1 MSVYTVRTECI
12 AFGIIS
18 VLILKKTTI
27 MLKFLQENLSVGCF
41 VEVETPNG
49 IAQGSIS
56 AILADRLELLT
67 DGKRHQYFEEHL
79 LAVKYVSDEQDAYQ
93 DCYIQKFIP
102 DEKCGG
108 YFWGENHDG
117 TLGCTNYDNI
127 ITIYTGR
134 NMRCQRGHLELP
146 DMIDVEDNYYYVE
159 VLSSSY
165 MDSFSDDI
173 TSVKLPKQLKSVE
186 PIFVDRNFIQKIYV
200 PDSLVYAGGYK
211 IGGCITCQVF
221 DLNGK
226 PLDWEFEEDW

>member
-1 MSVYTVRTECI
+1 
-12 AFGIIS
+12 
-18 VLILKKTTI
+18 

-41 VEVETPNG
+41 VEVDTPDG
-49 IAQGSIS
+49 IVQGSIS
-56 AILADRLELLT
+56 ALLPDRLELLT
-67 DGKRHQYFEEHL
+67 DGNKHQYSEKHL
-79 LAVKYVSDEQDAYQ
+79 LGVKYVSDEQDAYQ

-108 YFWGENHDG
+108 YFWGENHNG
-117 TLGCTNYDNI
+117 TLGCTNYDNT
-127 ITIYTGR
+127 ITIYTER

-186 PIFVDRNFIQKIYV
+186 PIFVGRNFIQKIYV

-211 IGGCITCQVF
+211 IGGCTTCQVF

-226 PLDWEFEEDW
+226 LLDWEFEEDW

>member
-1 MSVYTVRTECI
+1 
-12 AFGIIS
+12 
-18 VLILKKTTI
+18 

-41 VEVETPNG
+41 VEVESPDGTV
-49 IAQGSIS
+49 QGSIS
-56 AILADRLELLT
+56 AIQPDHLELLT
-67 DGKRHQYFEEHL
+67 DGQRHQYSEAHL
-79 LAVKYVSDEQDAYQ
+79 LGVKYFSDEHDAYH

-102 DEKCGG
+102 DEKSGG
-108 YFWGENHDG
+108 YFWGENHNG

-127 ITIYTGR
+127 ITIYTGP

-146 DMIDVEDNYYYVE
+146 DMIDVEDNYYDVE

-173 TSVKLPKQLKSVE
+173 TSVKLPKRLKSVE
-186 PIFVDRNFIQKIYV
+186 PLFVGRSFLQKIYV
-200 PDSLVYAGGYK
+200 PNSLVYAGGYK
-211 IGGCITCQVF
+211 IGGCTTCQVF

>member
-1 MSVYTVRTECI
+1 
-12 AFGIIS
+12 
-18 VLILKKTTI
+18 

-41 VEVETPNG
+41 VEVDTPDG
-49 IAQGSIS
+49 IVQGSIS
-56 AILADRLELLT
+56 ALLPDRLELLT
-67 DGKRHQYFEEHL
+67 NGNKHHYFEEHL
-79 LAVKYVSDEQDAYQ
+79 LAVKYVSDEQDAFQ

-102 DEKCGG
+102 DEKSGG
-108 YFWGENHDG
+108 YFWGENHNG
-117 TLGCTNYDNI
+117 TLGCTNYDNT
-127 ITIYTGR
+127 ITIYTER

-186 PIFVDRNFIQKIYV
+186 PIFVGRNFIQKIYV

-211 IGGCITCQVF
+211 IGGCTTCQVF

-226 PLDWEFEEDW
+226 PLDWEFEENW

>member
-1 MSVYTVRTECI
+1 
-12 AFGIIS
+12 
-18 VLILKKTTI
+18 
-27 MLKFLQENLSVGCF
+27 MLKFLQENLSVGYF

-49 IAQGSIS
+49 IVQGSIS

-108 YFWGENHDG
+108 YFWGENHNG
-117 TLGCTNYDNI
+117 TLGCTNYDNT
-127 ITIYTGR
+127 ITIYTER

-186 PIFVDRNFIQKIYV
+186 PIFVGRNFIQKIYV

-211 IGGCITCQVF
+211 IGGCTTCQVF

>member
-1 MSVYTVRTECI
+1 
-12 AFGIIS
+12 
-18 VLILKKTTI
+18 
-27 MLKFLQENLSVGCF
+27 MLKFIRENLTVGCF

-49 IAQGSIS
+49 TVLGSIS
-56 AILADRLELLT
+56 AILPDRLELLT
-67 DGKRHQYFEEHL
+67 DGQRHQYFEEHL

-102 DEKCGG
+102 EEKSGG
-108 YFWGENHDG
+108 YFWGENHNG
-117 TLGCTNYDNI
+117 TLGCTNYDNT

-134 NMRCQRGHLELP
+134 NMRCQHGHLELP

-173 TSVKLPKQLKSVE
+173 TSVKLPKRLKSVE
-186 PIFVDRNFIQKIYV
+186 PIFVGRNFIRKIYV
-200 PDSLVYAGGYK
+200 PSSLVYSGGYK
-211 IGGCITCQVF
+211 IGGCTTCQVF

-226 PLDWEFEEDW
+226 LLDWEFEEDW